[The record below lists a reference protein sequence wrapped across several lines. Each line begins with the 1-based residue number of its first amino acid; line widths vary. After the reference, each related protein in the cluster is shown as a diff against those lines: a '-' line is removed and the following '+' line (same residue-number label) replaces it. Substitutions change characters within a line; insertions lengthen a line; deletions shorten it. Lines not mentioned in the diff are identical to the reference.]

1 MCTAPLPLPAR
12 TFWGRGSADAIL
24 AMRVDVLGLPAG
36 VGVAAAATAAATS
49 ATAEATSTATS
60 TTTPA
65 TATTTACAF
74 GFGSSFVGGDG
85 PAAEVFAVHPFDGLS
100 GLVIAWHFDEAEA
113 PAAAGVAVDHDLHA
127 SNGTESAELLLE
139 LGLCA
144 GPGEVAN
151 INIHDTQSLLA
162 RRLKQHNDVPL
173 WPAPGK
179 EGAHRGRT
187 SRTHRPPA
195 REPVLQPAG
204 DRAGQGLKS
213 SPALAAGVGTIFLC
227 PLADFVR
234 AGP

>member
-1 MCTAPLPLPAR
+1 M
-12 TFWGRGSADAIL
+12 L
-24 AMRVDVLGLPAG
+24 AMRVGILGLPAG
-36 VGVAAAATAAATS
+36 VRVAAAATAAATS
-49 ATAEATSTATS
+49 ATSIAAAPATAAA
-60 TTTPA
+60 TTPA
-65 TATTTACAF
+65 AATTTACAF

-85 PAAEVFAVHPFDGLS
+85 PAAEVFAVHAFDGLA
-100 GLVIAWHFDEAEA
+100 GLVIVGHLDKAKA

-127 SNGTESAELLLE
+127 SNGTKSAELLLE

-162 RRLKQHNDVPL
+162 RRLKQHNDDPI

-204 DRAGQGLKS
+204 DRAGQGLKC
-213 SPALAAGVGTIFLC
+213 SPAWAAGVGTIFLC
-227 PLADFVR
+227 PLADFAR